1 MKNFLPD
8 YCPLTYATKVIS
20 GKWKLFI
27 ISRLVEKPLRYGQIK
42 TACETISEKM
52 LTSQL
57 KELEADGIIVRKIY
71 AEVPPRVEYSLT
83 PFGNDLVN
91 ALAPLHAWGID
102 YMEHK
107 KIPFPEHS

>member
-1 MKNFLPD
+1 
-8 YCPLTYATKVIS
+8 
-20 GKWKLFI
+20 
-27 ISRLVEKPLRYGQIK
+27 
-42 TACETISEKM
+42 M

-57 KELEADGIIVRKIY
+57 KELEADGIITRKIY

-107 KIPFPEHS
+107 KIPFPKHD